1 MEDHSR
7 GSHAKLRPVAWIHHS
22 PNCFCSLCD
31 RLYSAGSNTF
41 SLRASSSFF
50 PIWPALLQRQQAG
63 TWPPPS
69 RASALRKPSPPRLS
83 TFSPSDRD
91 CSRMCWI
98 RPRRIARSARH
109 IVRIFVRIFRLCV
122 LVSCK
127 APTAMPKRKLLLIV
141 RNQGRVEQV
150 WISVKVAK
158 IERDDPLSQ
167 HWRSAEF
174 LHTRPLVVKSVR
186 FEAS

>member
-1 MEDHSR
+1 MRMEDHSR

-69 RASALRKPSPPRLS
+69 RASASRKPSPPRLS
-83 TFSPSDRD
+83 TFSPQAATAHACVGFVLGAQLALLDTLFGSLFGSFDFAFLSHAKHQLLCRKGSCCQLCGIKD
-91 CSRMCWI
+91 ESNRFG
-98 RPRRIARSARH
+98 SA
-109 IVRIFVRIFRLCV
+109 
-122 LVSCK
+122 
-127 APTAMPKRKLLLIV
+127 
-141 RNQGRVEQV
+141 
-150 WISVKVAK
+150 
-158 IERDDPLSQ
+158 
-167 HWRSAEF
+167 
-174 LHTRPLVVKSVR
+174 
-186 FEAS
+186 